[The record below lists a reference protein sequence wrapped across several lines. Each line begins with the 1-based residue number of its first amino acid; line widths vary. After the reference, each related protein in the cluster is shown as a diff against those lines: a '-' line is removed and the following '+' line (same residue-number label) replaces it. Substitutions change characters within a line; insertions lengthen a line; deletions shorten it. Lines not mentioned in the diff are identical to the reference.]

1 MTGFTLFLFLIGL
14 VIMIIFIWG
23 AIAQIQTYHLLRDL
37 SVEIYK
43 HLGIKPDGQ
52 EDETKE

>member
-14 VIMIIFIWG
+14 IISIIFIWG

-52 EDETKE
+52 EEEGKE